1 MGLDDTAASSQSRYA
16 LTLALS
22 QREREQDLI
31 EPLRAHRAEWRSRK
45 LLAGLDQGQWEP
57 RPRGDAAADQALLLI

>member
-1 MGLDDTAASSQSRYA
+1 MGLLDTAASSQSRYA

-31 EPLRAHRAEWRSRK
+31 EPLRAPSR
-45 LLAGLDQGQWEP
+45 
-57 RPRGDAAADQALLLI
+57 